1 MVKSPSLPLLERG
14 RVWKGSLPMRP
25 RHLIA
30 FMLALLLSSS
40 AHAQQMETRY
50 ILKYLFAIDGKATGQ
65 KFTSVSRIYIDEFS
79 NEIYLIDTGRVVI
92 TDKQGFPTYHFPLF
106 KPGEIPDVN
115 AEDIA
120 VDSNNKILIGGG
132 KGIVSFD
139 YRGRFKGVIPITGIP
154 PKEQFGIQS
163 MAVDSEG
170 NIHIGTGGSG
180 ARVIKTD
187 PQGKFISEIKSEDR
201 FINVRGLT
209 VHEDGSYTLVDP
221 AKFQVVRLAKDGTTI
236 VQFGMV
242 SSLMGGFSMPID
254 LAIDKNKERIFVSD
268 VNRLMVIMFD
278 MQGKPLY
285 EFGGPQLFRGPVAI
299 AIDRNSR
306 IYVSDAGIVRVF
318 ELNEEQAP
326 VMAKKLPPEPEPE
339 PVPIPEPE
347 EEETK
352 QAIAQVQKIVEEEAR
367 LLPVFFSTD
376 SALLKPE
383 AKDALEKDAKW
394 LVRKP
399 AVKVNVRGYSDKR
412 GSAAYNKKLS
422 QKRAEAV
429 MSHLETLGISRDRMM
444 VVPMGIE
451 ETGLTDEALQQARR
465 VDFLVREEEKIAPVP
480 APLSQVPAEAAPPK
494 EPSKPDAVQQAVP
507 PHPAPEDSGAT
518 EPEDVDTEPA
528 TSEQDA
534 PVAPKDAPPEGN
546 KGQ

>member
-1 MVKSPSLPLLERG
+1 
-14 RVWKGSLPMRP
+14 RP

-30 FMLALLLSSS
+30 VMLVFFFCSS
-40 AHAQQMETRY
+40 AHAEMETRY
-50 ILKYLFAIDGKATGQ
+50 TLKYLFAIDGKATGA

-79 NEIYLIDTGRVVI
+79 NEIYLMDTGRVVI
-92 TDKQGFPTYHFPLF
+92 TDKQGYPIYHFPLF

-115 AEDIA
+115 AEGMAI
-120 VDSNNKILIGGG
+120 DSNNRILIGGG

-139 YRGRFKGVIPITGIP
+139 YRGRYKGVIPITGISS
-154 PKEQFGIQS
+154 KDQFGIQS
-163 MAVDSEG
+163 MAVDAEG
-170 NIHIGTGGSG
+170 NIHIGTGGAG
-180 ARVIKTD
+180 ARVIKLD
-187 PQGKFISEIKSEDR
+187 PQGRFISEIKSEDR
-201 FINVRGLT
+201 FINVRGLS
-209 VHEDGSYTLVDP
+209 VLEDGSYTLVDP
-221 AKFQVVRLAKDGTTI
+221 AKFQVVRLAKDGTTLA
-236 VQFGMV
+236 QFGMV

-306 IYVSDAGIVRVF
+306 IYVSDAGLVRVF
-318 ELNEEQAP
+318 EIIEEQAP
-326 VMAKKLPPEPEPE
+326 VMAKKLLPELEPE

-347 EEETK
+347 EEETR
-352 QAIAQVQKIVEEEAR
+352 QAVAQVQKIVEEEAR

-376 SALLKPE
+376 SAILKPE

-399 AVKVNVRGYSDKR
+399 DVKVNVRGYSDKR
-412 GSAAYNKKLS
+412 GGAAYNKKLS

-429 MSHLETLGISRDRMM
+429 MSYLKTIGISWDRMT
-444 VVPMGIE
+444 VVPMGVE
-451 ETGLTDEALQQARR
+451 ETGLTEEAMQQARR
-465 VDFLVREEEKIAPVP
+465 VDFLIKEEEKIAPVP
-480 APLSQVPAEAAPPK
+480 QPPAQAPAEAAPPK
-494 EPSKPDAVQQAVP
+494 DQKPPEPADGKEAVP
-507 PHPAPEDSGAT
+507 PQKAPEDSGAKGSEGIDI
-518 EPEDVDTEPA
+518 EPVTPK
-528 TSEQDA
+528 QDA
-534 PVAPKDAPPEGN
+534 PAAPKDAPPEGN